1 MANFLQLTPEN
12 IAQAKNMSWG
22 QAISQDFNPRNPN
35 YRGFSTAYQ
44 GADKTGLG
52 KYVTGGLKSLAGI
65 FEPGSNVGGATP
77 LTRKLALGIMENAP
91 KLLSRAALPLELL
104 RATPANADEVEW
116 EKQLMA
122 SIPTRDEMIKAGI
135 TKKMIEEGT
144 ATPMGRTYG
153 NMSMGQ
159 GRPDWVADR
168 SPVSQGLKEIEIG
181 MAPFVANRIPGQ
193 QDLASDFFMD
203 SITKNSKFY
212 DPYKPTFRDRI
223 KQGLNK
229 YAKPVMSGIMSA
241 FSGIPGMGLLM
252 NAFQKDPYAQNRI
265 DMYGAYRDPNTGFMK
280 DKFGYNVGKTLF
292 KNRFMEPGSNSYRSY
307 ALDAMRGMKNKSALD
322 NYYQSTYGKTWDQVK
337 KDHQKKQDPF
347 NNTNPFART
356 ADNFAGGAD
365 KSFDTGQPS
374 TAGVKGSSYSR
385 GNYGGRG
392 HHWAKG
398 GIVSLWR
405 R

>member
-12 IAQAKNMSWG
+12 ISQARNMSWG
-22 QAISQDFNPRNPN
+22 QAISQDFNPKNPN

-168 SPVSQGLKEIEIG
+168 SPVSQGLKEIEI
-181 MAPFVANRIPGQ
+181 
-193 QDLASDFFMD
+193 
-203 SITKNSKFY
+203 
-212 DPYKPTFRDRI
+212 
-223 KQGLNK
+223 
-229 YAKPVMSGIMSA
+229 
-241 FSGIPGMGLLM
+241 
-252 NAFQKDPYAQNRI
+252 
-265 DMYGAYRDPNTGFMK
+265 
-280 DKFGYNVGKTLF
+280 
-292 KNRFMEPGSNSYRSY
+292 E
-307 ALDAMRGMKNKSALD
+307 
-322 NYYQSTYGKTWDQVK
+322 
-337 KDHQKKQDPF
+337 
-347 NNTNPFART
+347 
-356 ADNFAGGAD
+356 
-365 KSFDTGQPS
+365 
-374 TAGVKGSSYSR
+374 
-385 GNYGGRG
+385 
-392 HHWAKG
+392 
-398 GIVSLWR
+398 
-405 R
+405 